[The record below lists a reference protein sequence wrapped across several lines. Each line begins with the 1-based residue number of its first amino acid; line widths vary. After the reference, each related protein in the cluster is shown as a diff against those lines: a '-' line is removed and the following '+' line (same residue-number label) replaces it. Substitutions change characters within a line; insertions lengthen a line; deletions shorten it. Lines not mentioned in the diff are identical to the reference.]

1 MSGTL
6 GPLYVGP
13 GAVYTPGDP
22 TVLQAI
28 IPAYPYI
35 QYADDDDIQAFFA
48 AQNEYA
54 GQYLLWY
61 QSLNFPIYTGDPIDG
76 TFLDYVG
83 TNLYGIPRP
92 YITTGSESYIGA
104 TATFFAGELA
114 TATRLITSSETLQSV
129 SDDIYRRVITWNF
142 YKGDGFQFS
151 IPWLKRRINRFMF
164 GVNGI
169 PPNPQDN
176 TYAVSISVSNSEYTI
191 LVDTPDPSPGPF
203 LNALM
208 QSGLCYVPFMGTF
221 SLTAS
226 TNLVN
231 ASGVLEVNP
240 QTGYPT
246 SAGSLPPGS
255 VWSNAG
261 VVNVVPGVTPN
272 PDAPEVVFG
281 AISSLQLLE
290 LGGGNLP
297 TTAPTA
303 GSLQLWN
310 NDNVVNVA

>member
-1 MSGTL
+1 MSGNL
-6 GPLYVGP
+6 GPLYVAP

-35 QYADDDDIQAFFA
+35 QYADDDDIQAFFM

-54 GQYLLWY
+54 GEYLLWY
-61 QSLNFPIYTGDPIDG
+61 QSLNMPIYTGGIVTG
-76 TFLDYVG
+76 SFLDYVG
-83 TNLYGIPRP
+83 TNLYDTPRP
-92 YITTGSESYIGA
+92 YITTGSESYIAA
-104 TATFFAGELA
+104 TATFFAGQLA
-114 TATRLITSSETLQSV
+114 TATRKITSSETLQSV

-164 GVNGI
+164 GLNGI
-169 PPNPQDN
+169 SPNPQDN
-176 TYAVSISVSNSEYTI
+176 TFAVSISVADSVYTI

-231 ASGVLEVNP
+231 ESGVLNVNP
-240 QTGYPT
+240 ATGYPT
-246 SAGSLPPGS
+246 SAPSTPGA
-255 VWSNAG
+255 VWNNAG

-272 PDAPEVVFG
+272 PDAPAVLYGSV
-281 AISSLQLLE
+281 SSLQLLL